1 MWFSICRI
9 WDASFIIR
17 HTHWFTKPTHKEIHK
32 TLFSDTQVA
41 QHTTEIA
48 IKYSAACFFSVSLN
62 FAVLTLQL
70 LTKPPR
76 KDMVCNEHCGSRIRS
91 KTVKFCWPPQR
102 CTSFGNVDNVEF
114 CFLFYLEPHGTRLR
128 HHRYMAETSRGHGRT
143 MAGTSPRH
151 VWNNQDRQMTETSQK
166 QKGQDQD
173 MAEKPPKH
181 KRNVTTTTPAH
192 DSDITVILTRT
203 WPRHFRNITSL

>member
-62 FAVLTLQL
+62 FAVLTLRL

-76 KDMVCNEHCGSRIRS
+76 KDMVCNVCNEHCGSRIRS

-114 CFLFYLEPHGTRLR
+114 CFFFYLEPHRHKTETSPIHGRDITGTWANYGWDVTQACLEQSRPADDRDIPKTKGTR
-128 HHRYMAETSRGHGRT
+128 SGHGR
-143 MAGTSPRH
+143 
-151 VWNNQDRQMTETSQK
+151 ETTQ
-166 QKGQDQD
+166 
-173 MAEKPPKH
+173 
-181 KRNVTTTTPAH
+181 T
-192 DSDITVILTRT
+192 
-203 WPRHFRNITSL
+203 